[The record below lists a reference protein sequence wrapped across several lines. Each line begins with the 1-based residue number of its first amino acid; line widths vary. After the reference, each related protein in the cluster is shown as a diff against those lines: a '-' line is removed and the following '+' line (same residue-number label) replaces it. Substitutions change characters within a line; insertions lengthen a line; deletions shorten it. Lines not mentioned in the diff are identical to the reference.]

1 MSRQSLQRAYALWAP
16 IYDSAVRSFSAPL
29 RQCSLGNIPQGPC
42 RVLVDGIGTGL
53 DIPYLPAHCEAI
65 GQDAAGSLRNMAE
78 AALPQG
84 GREAAHR
91 RIVYGRPERIGAL
104 QALAA
109 QWKTV
114 ATARRKAGMGTT
126 KLSPVSLTHSKVPC
140 MLPTGV
146 DRTDPLV

>member
-1 MSRQSLQRAYALWAP
+1 MGEVDA
-16 IYDSAVRSFSAPL
+16 DGFAVGGQIRNVQPGA
-29 RQCSLGNIPQGPC
+29 
-42 RVLVDGIGTGL
+42 D
-53 DIPYLPAHCEAI
+53 AI
-65 GQDAAGSLRNMAE
+65 DQDAAGSLRNMAE